1 MNRRKSR
8 SISLGRGG
16 QKVIQRDV
24 SMNSRSRRRFSNMS
38 VDRPTKFNDKQQ
50 SHLNK
55 IEESKSENSQES
67 MLFSKNDDSENI
79 KIINIDSDESEQSN
93 FS

>member
-1 MNRRKSR
+1 
-8 SISLGRGG
+8 
-16 QKVIQRDV
+16 
-24 SMNSRSRRRFSNMS
+24 MNSRSRSRSSDMS
-38 VDRPTKFNDKQQ
+38 VDRSTKFNDKQQ

-55 IEESKSENSQES
+55 IEESKFENSQES

-93 FS
+93 FSQNSKEGS

>member
-8 SISLGRGG
+8 SISWGRRG

-24 SMNSRSRRRFSNMS
+24 SMNSRSKSRSSDMS

-67 MLFSKNDDSENI
+67 MISSKSDDL
-79 KIINIDSDESEQSN
+79 
-93 FS
+93 